1 MHDLLKMASLFVQ
14 ERRVVG
20 WYDLSHSIS
29 GDDIRFEGK
38 ADDFPNLMERWET
51 IAAIFED
58 KSDGVVVEQLKTC
71 LVVEAD

>member
-1 MHDLLKMASLFVQ
+1 MHDLLEMTSLFVQ

-38 ADDFPNLMERWET
+38 ADDFPNLMELWET
-51 IAAIFED
+51 NAVFFED
-58 KSDGVVVEQLKTC
+58 KSDGVEVEQLETC
-71 LVVEAD
+71 LVNEAD